1 MHRISSNNKKIDL
14 SILLNKT
21 TTLRKNQAS
30 LSATSSIDKIEKYL
44 KRKYSTL
51 KSQKT
56 HKVPQSIK
64 IKKKEKNNSSIT
76 SKKKQKI

>member
-1 MHRISSNNKKIDL
+1 MDL
-14 SILLNKT
+14 STLLNKT
-21 TTLRKNQAS
+21 TTLRKNQSS

-56 HKVPQSIK
+56 HKIPQAIK
-64 IKKKEKNNSSIT
+64 IKKKEIRK
-76 SKKKQKI
+76 